1 MKHGSDDI
9 RKMVIDGYKEGR
21 FTQTEASRITGYSR
35 ATIGKWCRNE
45 AYTSKPRGHRAA
57 AFSDEELSLLAEFL
71 ENNKDA
77 TLLEIKEHFNKKCS
91 ISSVFRAVEKTKFT
105 FKKKSL
111 HADERDSEE
120 VIAARKEFLEKILK
134 INPYALNF
142 LDESATR
149 TDMTRKY
156 GRSYKGKR
164 CVDSTPGSWKTLTL
178 MASFNLNGDISPVV
192 FPGALNRITFEKCL
206 EKFILPSI
214 QPGHTLILDN
224 LSSHK
229 SELITKLCK
238 DRGVNL
244 IYLPPYSPDLNPI
257 EKLWSKVKSV
267 LRSIKART
275 TEALEEAINK
285 ALDTVTL
292 SDIRGWYREAGY
304 AA

>member
-1 MKHGSDDI
+1 MKHGCDDI
-9 RKMVIDGYKEGR
+9 RKMVIDGYKNGK
-21 FTQTEASRITGYSR
+21 FTQTEASRVTGYSR
-35 ATIGKWCRNE
+35 VTIGKWCRNE
-45 AYTSKPRGHRAA
+45 EYTAKPRGHRAA
-57 AFSDEELSLLAEFL
+57 AFSEEELTQLAEFI
-71 ENNKDA
+71 ENNVDA
-77 TLLEIKEHFNKKCS
+77 TLAEIREHFGKNCS
-91 ISSVFRAVEKTKFT
+91 LSSVHRAIQKIKFT

-111 HADERDSEE
+111 HADEQDSEE
-120 VIAARKEFLEKILK
+120 VIAARKEFLEKILE

-164 CVDSTPGSWKTLTL
+164 CVDSAPGSWKTLTL
-178 MASFNLNGDISPVV
+178 MASFNLNGDISPVI

-214 QPGHTLILDN
+214 KPGHTLVLDN

-238 DRGVNL
+238 NRGVNL

-257 EKLWSKVKSV
+257 EKLWSKVKSF
-267 LRSIKART
+267 LRGIKART
-275 TEALEEAINK
+275 TDALESAINK
-285 ALDTVTL
+285 ALDAVTL

-304 AA
+304 AV

>member
-1 MKHGSDDI
+1 MLPLLRLESILVKI
-9 RKMVIDGYKEGR
+9 VLFRQY
-21 FTQTEASRITGYSR
+21 
-35 ATIGKWCRNE
+35 IGL
-45 AYTSKPRGHRAA
+45 
-57 AFSDEELSLLAEFL
+57 F
-71 ENNKDA
+71 
-77 TLLEIKEHFNKKCS
+77 KKLNLHL
-91 ISSVFRAVEKTKFT
+91 
-105 FKKKSL
+105 KKSL
-111 HADERDSEE
+111 HADEQDSAE
-120 VIAARKEFLEKILK
+120 VIAARKEFLEKILE

-164 CVDSTPGSWKTLTL
+164 CVDSAPGSWKTLTL
-178 MASFNLNGDISPVV
+178 MASFNLNGDISPVI

-214 QPGHTLILDN
+214 KPGHTLVLDN

-238 DRGVNL
+238 NRGVNL

-257 EKLWSKVKSV
+257 EKLWSKVKSF
-267 LRSIKART
+267 LRGIKART
-275 TEALEEAINK
+275 TDALESAINK
-285 ALDTVTL
+285 ALDAVTL

-304 AA
+304 AV